1 MALRLRVTGPRAAV
15 LGERAT
21 RVFGV
26 HGGRIGRAGNNEWV
40 LPDPERFLSGH
51 HAVIEHRGGH
61 WYVIDTS

>member
-26 HGGRIGRAGNNEWV
+26 HGGRIGRAGDNEWV
-40 LPDPERFLSGH
+40 LPDTERYLSAR
-51 HAVIEHRGGH
+51 HAMIEHRGGS
-61 WYVIDTS
+61 WYVV